1 MNSFRLK
8 NIFFLLLFASSCKTI
23 KDVST
28 FVSKAP
34 KNRPYLFA
42 NSIELVGGNFN
53 KIERQSVIQKLSKQL
68 DDSSRVNVKDAF
80 FFLHFIKK
88 PIAYD
93 TGYSALSSFNMKT
106 FMYHLGYYN
115 AKASYTQDTVDQKVS
130 VKYKIIAGKPT
141 LIDTLRYRLKKD
153 DLQQIALVSA
163 NQTYLIQNTPI
174 TKIGVLAEIG
184 RLVDSFR
191 NNGYYKFTAAELRMR
206 GDSSIASLTN
216 ISNDP
221 FEQLRLLNEAQL
233 KRDSPTIKLA
243 LDLNLPEDS
252 TKLYKYSINKIYIL
266 SDYRVEDIINDT
278 LNIIQRSTKNF
289 ILRYHERLFKTSLLA
304 RNITLRPG
312 NLYSQRE
319 YFQTISNL
327 TKLGVWKSVNI
338 RVVENLDEVNK
349 IDLIV
354 ELIPARKFLFEN
366 SLEASYSTSNT
377 TAALGGNLFGLSANF
392 SLKNK
397 NIAKQAISMTHN
409 LRLGV
414 ELNKASSSRSNNI
427 IFSNEISYTNT
438 VLKPGLSPKIMKLF
452 RLKSGES
459 FINSGFA
466 YNNRLNLFSLQ
477 SVNLNAGF
485 TGLDK
490 KNRIY
495 VFRLLNSN
503 FSYLY
508 NQSKTFTDLLDQN
521 PFLRYSYNTSFIIG
535 TAFSYS
541 SVFRNPKHPLSL
553 SKERNFKFNIEESG
567 LTWGALPILNKY
579 KKKFIKFDNEYK
591 YTVTK
596 AKTAVAFRAFAGIG
610 IPLFGNTALPFFKQ
624 YFGGGSNSMRGWPVR
639 GIGRGGQ
646 KLIPYN
652 ANSQNIF
659 NDRTGD
665 IQLETNIE
673 FRHDIARIVPDLI
686 TLKGAAFIDI
696 GNVWNARD
704 TLNGGIPD
712 FTKFEFK
719 NLYRQIGLSAGYGFR
734 FDFSYLILRTDFSF
748 RFKRPESSDVN
759 NGWKAPPIGFKDAF
773 QKIFSKSFRQ
783 WRYENFNF
791 TIGINYP
798 F

>member
-1 MNSFRLK
+1 MNAFSIK
-8 NIFFLLLFASSCKTI
+8 NIVFLLVLISSCTI
-23 KDVST
+23 IR
-28 FVSKAP
+28 KAP
-34 KNRPYLFA
+34 KNNPYLIA

-53 KIERQSVIQKLSKQL
+53 KIERQSVIQRLSKQL
-68 DDSSRVNVKDAF
+68 DDSSKVNIKDAF

-88 PIAYD
+88 PVAYD
-93 TGYSALSSFNMKT
+93 TGYSALSAFNMQT
-106 FMYHLGYYN
+106 SMYHLGYYN
-115 AKASYTQDTVDQKVS
+115 AKASYTQDTVNRKVR
-130 VKYKIIAGKPT
+130 VKYKVIAGKPT

-153 DLQQIALVSA
+153 DLQQIALASTK
-163 NQTYLIQNTPI
+163 QTYLIQNTPV
-174 TKIGVLAEIG
+174 TKIAVLSEIA

-233 KRDSPTIKLA
+233 KRDSPTVKLA

-252 TKLYKYSINKIYIL
+252 TKLYKYSLNKIYIL
-266 SDYRVEDIINDT
+266 SDYRVEDIITDT
-278 LNIIQRSTKNF
+278 LNIIQKSTKDF
-289 ILRYHERLFKTSLLA
+289 ILRYHERLFRTFLLA
-304 RNITLRPG
+304 RNITMRPG
-312 NLYSQRE
+312 NLYSQSE

-327 TKLGVWKSVNI
+327 TKLGVWKSINI

-414 ELNKASSSRSNNI
+414 ELNKASRSNLNNI
-427 IFSNEISYTNT
+427 IFSNEISYSNT
-438 VLKPGLSPKIMKLF
+438 VLKPGLSPKIMKIF

-466 YNNRLNLFSLQ
+466 YNNRVNLFSLQ

-485 TGLDK
+485 TGVDK
-490 KNRIY
+490 KNRSY

-508 NQSKTFTDLLDQN
+508 NESKTFTDLLDQN
-521 PFLRYSYNTSFIIG
+521 PFLRYSYNTSFIVG

-541 SVFRNPKHPLSL
+541 SVFRNTYHPLSL

-579 KKKFIKFDNEYK
+579 KKKYIKFDTEYK
-591 YTVTK
+591 YTVSK
-596 AKTAVAFRAFAGIG
+596 AKTALAFRAFAGIG

-652 ANSQNIF
+652 VNSQNIF

-704 TLNGGIPD
+704 TFTSGISN

-719 NLYRQIGLSAGYGFR
+719 NIYRQLGLSAGYGFR

-759 NGWKAPPIGFKDAF
+759 NGWKAPPIGFKDALP
-773 QKIFSKSFRQ
+773 KIFSKSFRQ

>member
-1 MNSFRLK
+1 MNAFSIK
-8 NIFFLLLFASSCKTI
+8 NIVFLLVLISSCTI
-23 KDVST
+23 IR
-28 FVSKAP
+28 KAP
-34 KNRPYLFA
+34 KNNPYLVA
-42 NSIELVGGNFN
+42 NSIELIGGNFN
-53 KIERQSVIQKLSKQL
+53 KIERQSVVQRLNNQL
-68 DDSSRVNVKDAF
+68 DDSSKVNVKDAF
-80 FFLHFIKK
+80 FVLHIIKK
-88 PIAYD
+88 PSVYD
-93 TGYSALSSFNMKT
+93 TGYSALSAFNMQT
-106 FMYHLGYYN
+106 SMYHLGYYN
-115 AKASYTQDTVDQKVS
+115 AKATYTQDTVNRKVT
-130 VKYKIIAGKPT
+130 VKYKVFAGKPT

-153 DLQQIALVSA
+153 DLQQIALHSA
-163 NQTYLIQNTPI
+163 KQTYIVQNTPV
-174 TKIGVLAEIG
+174 TKIAVLAEIA

-216 ISNDP
+216 ISDDP

-233 KRDSPTIKLA
+233 KKDSPTVKLA

-252 TKLYKYSINKIYIL
+252 TKLNKYSINKIYIL

-278 LNIIQRSTKNF
+278 SNLVQRSTKNF

-304 RNITLRPG
+304 RNITIRPG

-327 TKLGVWKSVNI
+327 TKLGVWKSINI
-338 RVVENLDEVNK
+338 RVVENLDELNK
-349 IDLIV
+349 IDLII

-366 SLEASYSTSNT
+366 SLEASYSSSSNT
-377 TAALGGNLFGLSANF
+377 TAALGGNLFGVSANF

-414 ELNKASSSRSNNI
+414 ELNKASRSNSNNI
-427 IFSNEISYTNT
+427 IFSNEISYSNT
-438 VLKPGLSPKIMKLF
+438 VLKPGLSPQIIKLF

-477 SVNLNAGF
+477 TVNLNAGF
-485 TGLDK
+485 TGIDK
-490 KNRIY
+490 KNRNY
-495 VFRLLNSN
+495 VFRLLNTN

-508 NQSKTFTDLLDQN
+508 NESRTFTDLLNQN
-521 PFLRYSYNTSFIIG
+521 PFLRYSYNTSFTIG

-541 SVFRNPKHPLSL
+541 SVFRNTYHPLSL

-567 LTWGALPILNKY
+567 LSPLGLLPIV
-579 KKKFIKFDNEYK
+579 KKFKRKYIKFDAEYK
-591 YTVTK
+591 YTVAK
-596 AKTAVAFRAFAGIG
+596 AKNAVAFRAFVGVG
-610 IPLFGNTALPFFKQ
+610 VPLFKDTALPFFKQ
-624 YFGGGSNSMRGWPVR
+624 FYGGGSNSMRGWPVR

-646 KLIPYN
+646 KLIPYS
-652 ANSQNIF
+652 ATSPNIF

-665 IQLETNIE
+665 MQLETNIE

-686 TLKGAAFIDI
+686 SLKGAAFIDI
-696 GNVWNARD
+696 GNIWNLRD
-704 TLNGGIPD
+704 TKSGGVSD
-712 FTKFEFK
+712 LTKFEFK
-719 NLYRQIGLSAGYGFR
+719 NLYRQLGLSAGYGFR
-734 FDFSYLILRTDFSF
+734 IDFSYLILRTDFSF

-773 QKIFSKSFRQ
+773 QKIFSRSYRQ